1 MKLLENKRK
10 GVADDSISRLL
21 DNPEKRLFPKFFCLL
36 AKTDQKTRE
45 KKSMVVISNLLPAG
59 P

>member
-1 MKLLENKRK
+1 M
-10 GVADDSISRLL
+10 ADDSISRLL
-21 DNPEKRLFPKFFCLL
+21 DNPEKGLFPKFFCLL